1 MSVGHRYRFAVR
13 IMTANLYQCPTF
25 NLYLAVNFARIY
37 HLYDIM
43 CVDINKRLTGGR
55 VKMRKIARAAA
66 WSLSLLFMLIGLLMS
81 MTGYPQGLMSISA
94 GVFLLP
100 PLTDFINRRLR
111 FAPKWWMKL
120 LAFFALAALLN
131 VIVPADAAYSGRSH
145 GSSPGPV
152 PEAVLGP
159 SSEDRSDPS
168 PKPASAP
175 DQVPEP
181 SPEPSVHDL
190 TVTRPDDGTND
201 APENRDNNKGDVPDP
216 SDPNADSPEQTLSPE
231 SPDTIELHFIDVGQA
246 DCILIISGSGS
257 MLVDGGNNA
266 DADTVVN
273 YLRNK
278 GIAKLDFVIG
288 THPHEDHI
296 GGLDAVIDNFEA
308 GRVIMPRVQSN
319 TRTFEDVLEAIAR
332 KGLKITSPVPGTEYS
347 LGKAKFTILA
357 PNSEKYGDTNEYSV
371 VIKLEFGNTSFLL
384 TGDAGIPSEN
394 EMLSEGYDLQS
405 TVLKVGH
412 HGSKTSTSR
421 EFILAVRPQ
430 YAVISVGKNNSY
442 GHPAEET
449 LTRLREAGIVI
460 YRTDE
465 SGTIVVTSD
474 GASLT
479 FDVENG

>member
-1 MSVGHRYRFAVR
+1 
-13 IMTANLYQCPTF
+13 
-25 NLYLAVNFARIY
+25 
-37 HLYDIM
+37 M

-332 KGLKITSPVPGTEYS
+332 KGL
-347 LGKAKFTILA
+347 
-357 PNSEKYGDTNEYSV
+357 
-371 VIKLEFGNTSFLL
+371 
-384 TGDAGIPSEN
+384 
-394 EMLSEGYDLQS
+394 
-405 TVLKVGH
+405 
-412 HGSKTSTSR
+412 
-421 EFILAVRPQ
+421 
-430 YAVISVGKNNSY
+430 
-442 GHPAEET
+442 
-449 LTRLREAGIVI
+449 
-460 YRTDE
+460 
-465 SGTIVVTSD
+465 
-474 GASLT
+474 
-479 FDVENG
+479 